1 MSETQA
7 QSAFMEQT
15 AGRFEST
22 NGDLQTMLR
31 NLLGQLEVL
40 QTAWV
45 GRGGRS
51 FTNVKEQWAN
61 DQAKLQQ
68 ALLETAG
75 AIRSSGQNYAA
86 SDDSASSRMNNVS
99 RGGPSLPL

>member
-7 QSAFMEQT
+7 QSALMEQT
-15 AGRFEST
+15 AGKFESV

-31 NLLGQLEVL
+31 NLLNELEVL
-40 QTAWV
+40 QSAWV

-51 FTNVKEQWAN
+51 FQNVKEQWAA

-75 AIRSSGQNYAA
+75 AIRSSGQGYAA
-86 SDDSASSRMNNVS
+86 TDAEASSRMNSVG

>member
-1 MSETQA
+1 
-7 QSAFMEQT
+7 MEQT
-15 AGRFEST
+15 AGKFDHT
-22 NGDLQTMLR
+22 NSDLQTMLR
-31 NLLGQLEVL
+31 NLLNELEVL

-68 ALLETAG
+68 ALTETAS
-75 AIRSSGQNYAA
+75 AIRTSGKNYA
-86 SDDSASSRMNNVS
+86 STDDEASSRMNNVS

>member
-7 QSAFMEQT
+7 QAAFMEQT
-15 AGRFEST
+15 AAKFEAT

-31 NLLGQLEVL
+31 NLLNELEVL
-40 QTAWV
+40 QTAWQ
-45 GRGGRS
+45 GSGARS
-51 FTNVKEQWAN
+51 FHNVKQQWAD
-61 DQAKLQQ
+61 DQAKLQR

-75 AIRSSGQNYAA
+75 AIRSSGQNYTAT
-86 SDDSASSRMNNVS
+86 DTEASSRMNNVS